1 MNLFRTL
8 VDRPVLT
15 TMLVAVMVVM
25 GAYSYT
31 HLVVELMPSIEFP
44 VVVVTTVYPGAAPG
58 EVETQITKKIE
69 DNVSTLANIEDLSS
83 YSRENLSQVIIQFTL
98 ETAQDQAAI
107 DVKDKVDAIR
117 AELPDGAEDPV
128 ITKFDIGSS
137 AVVDVA
143 VSGPRSLRDLYRIAD
158 EQIKDR
164 LSRVDGVASVEIV
177 GGQEREIRLA
187 VAPERLRPYGL
198 TLLDV
203 LGVLAAGNL
212 NVPVGYIT
220 SGNRE
225 VNVRLRGEVASPA
238 ELGRIR
244 IPLGG
249 GATIPLSEIA
259 EIQDTAEELRQRSTY
274 NGQPVVSLGVMKRT
288 DGNTV
293 AVVDGVMAALAELR
307 SSIDPDLSVEVVQE
321 MGSFVRASVVDT
333 LGNIGL
339 GILLTGL
346 LLFLFL
352 HDWRLTVIAAVSMP
366 VSVIAAFMLME
377 ASGFT
382 INVLSLM
389 AMGISIGTL
398 VTNSIVILENIA
410 RLVQAGVEPREA
422 ASRGTSEVAIAVLAA
437 TLTNVVVFTPI
448 AFMSG
453 IIGRFF
459 LQFGLT
465 VVFATLFSLIVSF
478 TLVPMLG
485 ARLVRPGQGIGKGD
499 STNPIAKVARA
510 WNHGYQRLE
519 AAYRRGLAHCLAH
532 RWQPL
537 LAAVLILFGAVSLF
551 GWVGGDFMPQ
561 IDQAMIQ
568 VSLKFPAGTSLA
580 RAAAVAD
587 RLATDLRQEP
597 EVTGTLVKVGGE
609 SRGIEEADVL
619 LTLVDKRERAASL
632 LEFIDR
638 IRPRLAQIPD
648 AEISVFQSGGGGYV
662 QADIVLQVVG
672 DDHAAVAEAGAKVFA
687 ALQEIPG
694 LVDVQTSQRPGKP
707 VILIEPRREH
717 LAAHRLTAADVGRI
731 LRTAYEGE
739 QAGVYREGGEES
751 DVVVKLTETARGDAT
766 ILPDL
771 PLATPAG
778 RTIPLSDV
786 AALTTSDGDATILR
800 TDKQRLVEVT
810 ANIAAGT
817 LSDRRALIDARLA
830 AAGLPAG
837 ASVQYGGSAE
847 HQDESFRSIF
857 EALILA
863 IILLYIVMAAI
874 LESFVHPLTVLATL
888 PLSLIGMAVALFFT
902 GQTINIMSLM
912 ALVMMVGIVV
922 NNAILML
929 DQTTQERARGAG
941 IGDALLAACPM
952 KLRPII
958 MANLAIAIGMIPQA
972 VSGGPASEIRTSMA
986 VVQIGGVIFSTV
998 FTLFVIP
1005 VIYTLLDRFS
1015 LSARRERRS
1024 AAGRPPDSR
1033 GADLD
1038 CPHGA

>member
-1 MNLFRTL
+1 MNLFRTM
-8 VDRPVLT
+8 VERPVLT
-15 TMLVAVMVVM
+15 TMIVAVLVVM
-25 GAYSYT
+25 GTFSYT
-31 HLVVELMPSIEFP
+31 HLVVELMPNIEFP
-44 VVVVTTVYPGAAPG
+44 VVVVSTIYGGAAPG

-69 DNVSTLANIEDLSS
+69 DNVSTLANIESLRS

-98 ETAQDQAAI
+98 ETDQNQAAI

-117 AELPDGAEDPV
+117 GELPDGAEDPV
-128 ITKFDIGSS
+128 ITKFEIGSA
-137 AVVDVA
+137 AVVDIA

-177 GGQEREIRLA
+177 GGQQREIRLA

-244 IPLGG
+244 IALGG
-249 GATIPLSEIA
+249 GATIPLAEIA
-259 EIQDTAEELRQRSTY
+259 EIQDTAEELRERSTY
-274 NGQPVVSLGVMKRT
+274 NNQPVISLSVMKRT

-293 AVVDGVMAALAELR
+293 AVVDGALAALADLR
-307 SSIDPDLSVEVVQE
+307 ATLDPDLTVEVVQE
-321 MGSFVRASVVDT
+321 MGSFVRSSVSDT

-366 VSVIAAFMLME
+366 VSVVAAFMLME

-389 AMGISIGTL
+389 ALGICIGTL

-410 RLVQAGVEPREA
+410 RLVHAGIAPREA
-422 ASRGTSEVAIAVLAA
+422 AWRGTGEVAVAVLAA

-453 IIGRFF
+453 IVGRFF

-465 VVFATLFSLIVSF
+465 VVFATVFSLVVSF

-485 ARLVRPGQGIGKGD
+485 ARLVQPGKGIGKGT
-499 STNPIAKVARA
+499 SSHPIARVARA
-510 WNHGYQRLE
+510 WDRGYRRLE
-519 AAYRRGLAHCLAH
+519 QAYRGGLAYCLAH
-532 RWQPL
+532 RWQAL
-537 LAAVLILFGAVSLF
+537 LAAALIFAASLTLFGS
-551 GWVGGDFMPQ
+551 VGGEFMTA
-561 IDQAMIQ
+561 IDQAKVQ
-568 VSLKFPAGTSLA
+568 VNLRLPAGTSLE
-580 RAAAVAD
+580 RTGAVAD
-587 RLATDLRQEP
+587 LLAADLRREP
-597 EVTGTLVKVGGE
+597 EVIGALVKIGGE
-609 SRGIEEADVL
+609 SRGIEEADIL
-619 LTLVDKRERAASL
+619 LTLTDKREREIGL
-632 LEFIDR
+632 GGFIER

-648 AEISVFQSGGGGYV
+648 AEIAVFQTGGAGMV
-662 QADIVLQVVG
+662 QADLVLEVIG
-672 DDHAAVAEAGAKVFA
+672 DDPVAVADAGRMVLAV
-687 ALQEIPG
+687 LQEIDG
-694 LVDVQTSQRPGKP
+694 LVDVQSSQRPGKP
-707 VILIEPRREH
+707 VIMVEPRREH

-739 QAGVYREGGEES
+739 RAGVFRERGEES
-751 DVVVKLTETARGDAT
+751 DVVVKLAEAARSDPRL
-766 ILPDL
+766 LPDL

-778 RTIPLSDV
+778 RTIPLADV
-786 AALTTSDGDATILR
+786 AAMTESVSDATILR

-830 AAGLPAG
+830 ENPLPPG
-837 ASVQYGGSAE
+837 VRVRYGGYAE
-847 HQDESFRSIF
+847 HQDESFRAIF

-863 IILLYIVMAAI
+863 IVLLYIVMAAI
-874 LESFVHPLTVLATL
+874 LESFVHPVTVLATL

-929 DQTTQERARGAG
+929 DQTAQERARGAT
-941 IGDALLAACPM
+941 IGDALLAACPL

-986 VVQIGGVIFSTV
+986 VVQIGGVLFSTV

-1005 VIYTLLDRFS
+1005 VIYTLVDRFS
-1015 LSARRERRS
+1015 LSGRRE
-1024 AAGRPPDSR
+1024 SR
-1033 GADLD
+1033 GEG
-1038 CPHGA
+1038 GARPVVASDG

>member
-1 MNLFRTL
+1 MNVFRTL
-8 VDRPVLT
+8 VERPVLT

-31 HLVVELMPSIEFP
+31 HLVVDLMPSIEFP
-44 VVVVTTVYPGAAPG
+44 VVVVTTSYPGAAPG

-69 DNVSTLANIEDLSS
+69 DNVSTLANIEDLLS
-83 YSRENLSQVIIQFTL
+83 YSRENLSQVIVQFTL
-98 ETAQDQAAI
+98 ETNQDQAAI

-117 AELPDGAEDPV
+117 ADLPDDAEDPV
-128 ITKFDIGSS
+128 ITKFEIGSS
-137 AVVDVA
+137 AVVDIA

-158 EQIKDR
+158 EQIQDR

-198 TLLDV
+198 TLLDM

-244 IPLGG
+244 IPLKD

-259 EIQDTAEELRQRSTY
+259 EIRDTAEELRERSTY

-307 SSIDPDLSVEVVQE
+307 ANLDPDLTVEVAQE
-321 MGSFVRASVVDT
+321 MGTFVRSSVVDT

-352 HDWRLTVIAAVSMP
+352 HDWRLTVITAVSMP
-366 VSVIAAFMLME
+366 VSVIAAFMAME
-377 ASGFT
+377 AAGFT
-382 INVLSLM
+382 VNVLSLM
-389 AMGISIGTL
+389 ALGICVGTL

-410 RLVQAGVEPREA
+410 RLVQDGVEPREA
-422 ASRGTSEVAIAVLAA
+422 AARGTSEVAIAVLAA
-437 TLTNVVVFTPI
+437 TLTNIVVFTPI

-465 VVFATLFSLIVSF
+465 VVFATSFSLIVSF

-485 ARLVRPGQGIGKGD
+485 ARLVQPGKGIGKGE
-499 STNPIAKVARA
+499 SANPIARAARA
-510 WNHGYQRLE
+510 WDRSYRRLE

-537 LAAVLILFGAVSLF
+537 LVAVIVLIGSLSLMR
-551 GWVGGDFMPQ
+551 WVGGEFIPA
-561 IDQAMIQ
+561 IDQAKVL
-568 VSLKFPAGTSLA
+568 VSLKFPAGTSLE
-580 RAAAVAD
+580 RAAGEAD
-587 RLATDLRQEP
+587 RLAADLRREP
-597 EVTGTLVKVGGE
+597 EVTGSLVKVGGE
-609 SRGIEEADVL
+609 SRAIEEVDIL
-619 LTLVDKRERAASL
+619 LTLVGKRERAVDLDGFS
-632 LEFIDR
+632 ER

-648 AEISVFQSGGGGYV
+648 AEVSVFQTGGAGYV
-662 QADIVLQVVG
+662 EADLVLQVVG
-672 DDHAAVAEAGAKVFA
+672 DDHEAVAAAGAMVLA
-687 ALQEIPG
+687 VVQEIPG
-694 LVDVQTSQRPGKP
+694 LVDVQSSQRPGKP
-707 VILIEPRREH
+707 VILVEPQREH
-717 LAAHRLTAADVGRI
+717 LAAHHLTAADVGRI

-739 QAGVYREGGEES
+739 QAGVYRERGEES
-751 DVVVKLTETARGDAT
+751 DVVVRLTETARRDPR
-766 ILPDL
+766 ILSDL

-778 RTIPLSDV
+778 RTVPLTDV
-786 AALTTSDGDATILR
+786 VTLTESTGDATILR

-810 ANIAAGT
+810 ANIATGS

-830 AAGLPAG
+830 DFTLPTGAAI
-837 ASVQYGGSAE
+837 QYGGYAE
-847 HQDESFRSIF
+847 HQDESFQAIF

-863 IILLYIVMAAI
+863 IVLLYIVMAAI
-874 LESFVHPLTVLATL
+874 LESFVHPLTVMVTL
-888 PLSLIGMAVALFFT
+888 PLSLIGMAIALFFT

-929 DQTTQERARGAG
+929 DQTTQERARGASVR
-941 IGDALLAACPM
+941 DALLTACPL

-986 VVQIGGVIFSTV
+986 VVQIGGVVFSTI

-1005 VIYTLLDRFS
+1005 VVYTMLDRLS
-1015 LSARRERRS
+1015 LSARRERKTVT
-1024 AAGRPPDSR
+1024 GPDSI
-1033 GADLD
+1033 GGIIA
-1038 CPHGA
+1038 